1 MTKSFS
7 DPRDPEVTVGDDK
20 QDAKNPRKWNEC
32 PLKGPFQNNG
42 SFSNHEFLVFGGV
55 NTDALLPDDVSFARQ
70 IYFKTNESKNNRTS
84 IIRRLS
90 SGWLSLHVSEVATT
104 KLRWNQMSFF
114 KNKTCPTWVW
124 KTRDGC
130 FFQCFFGKHVST
142 WEAKHMT
149 TRRVT
154 LMISNVQL
162 SKAMA
167 ITPDFVQVLTDQL
180 ASWNDWFWRVAKL
193 SYPRRSWWTPCVWC
207 IFTYRLASLIPEE
220 RYSADV
226 LPYRLPVSA
235 TLQSRTKIAIPLAFV
250 G

>member
-104 KLRWNQMSFF
+104 KLRWNQMSFK
-114 KNKTCPTWVW
+114 KNRP
-124 KTRDGC
+124 
-130 FFQCFFGKHVST
+130 
-142 WEAKHMT
+142 
-149 TRRVT
+149 
-154 LMISNVQL
+154 VQL
-162 SKAMA
+162 RFEKQGMGVSFSVFLANTYRREKRN
-167 ITPDFVQVLTDQL
+167 TWPPGGWLWWSQTFSCPRQWQLPPDFVQVLTDQL

-220 RYSADV
+220 GYSADV

>member
-1 MTKSFS
+1 VTKSFS

-104 KLRWNQMSFF
+104 KLR
-114 KNKTCPTWVW
+114 
-124 KTRDGC
+124 
-130 FFQCFFGKHVST
+130 
-142 WEAKHMT
+142 
-149 TRRVT
+149 
-154 LMISNVQL
+154 
-162 SKAMA
+162 
-167 ITPDFVQVLTDQL
+167 
-180 ASWNDWFWRVAKL
+180 
-193 SYPRRSWWTPCVWC
+193 
-207 IFTYRLASLIPEE
+207 
-220 RYSADV
+220 
-226 LPYRLPVSA
+226 
-235 TLQSRTKIAIPLAFV
+235 
-250 G
+250 